1 MIIIPKSCFFVLE
14 EMNWQPDRSLIFQVL
29 PGTASLS
36 SSSLGSESID
46 AKETLLFAM
55 AQKQQ
60 APWLLGSAVTSFV
73 LGELECV
80 SLSRQPGSPIIV
92 RGLLFHYQ
100 IWVLDV
106 SWPNSCQLTSCFSCK
121 PYGLIFVRLSFSFCM
136 TTHQPA
142 CVTYY
147 YNFEPFLIL
156 FFVLYTISN
165 TKYGKKQHIISS
177 KRKRHAWASN
187 FPLGKPTFKWP
198 ISRNIW
204 RQSLSWPNWTWL
216 S

>member
-1 MIIIPKSCFFVLE
+1 MRV
-14 EMNWQPDRSLIFQVL
+14 SLRISQVL
-29 PGTASLS
+29 PGTASFS
-36 SSSLGSESID
+36 SSSLGSESMD

-80 SLSRQPGSPIIV
+80 SSSRQPGSPIIV

-100 IWVLDV
+100 IWVLNV

-121 PYGLIFVRLSFSFCM
+121 PYGLLFVRLSFSFCM
-136 TTHQPA
+136 TTHQP
-142 CVTYY
+142 VPHITTILNHSLYY
-147 YNFEPFLIL
+147 ISIL
-156 FFVLYTISN
+156 ISN

-177 KRKRHAWASN
+177 KSKRHAWASN
-187 FPLGKPTFKWP
+187 FPLGEPTFKWP